1 MMEQV
6 DPKSPHVQTALAMAA
21 LAVAFADTLQE
32 LLPND
37 EALVVLQ
44 RKVAVAQAKL
54 RRTPDAEM
62 ATAIFRFVRDA
73 LRNPDVTEQPID

>member
-1 MMEQV
+1 
-6 DPKSPHVQTALAMAA
+6 MAA
-21 LAVAFADTLQE
+21 LAVAFAGTLQE

-37 EALVVLQ
+37 GVLAILQ
-44 RKVAVAQAKL
+44 SKVAVAQAKL

-73 LRNPDVTEQPID
+73 LQNPDVIEQPVD